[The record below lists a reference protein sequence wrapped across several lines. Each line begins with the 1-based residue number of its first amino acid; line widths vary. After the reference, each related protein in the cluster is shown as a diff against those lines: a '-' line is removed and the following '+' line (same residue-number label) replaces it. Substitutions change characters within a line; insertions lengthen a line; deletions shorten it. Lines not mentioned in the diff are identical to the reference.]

1 MSRFEYEQSLTVKK
15 ISSIQNID
23 CELSSSNNVLGKE
36 LNIGKGDKGDR
47 GEDGYTPKKGIDYFT
62 REDIESLK
70 EIFSQVEHTHYN
82 KIDNVE
88 LDGFVLNFYAEGKIV
103 KSIEIS
109 KRTVAICGE
118 FLSGEVFVGEGV
130 ENSTSRNQP
139 KWVDGV
145 TPVNAKN
152 MNEIEDKLKAHQEA
166 LDELL
171 YVPLTINL
179 TSNTQTALEI
189 GTTINSVVFNWSYNK
204 DVISQKFNNQDLE
217 ASLRSYTYNLP
228 FNSNQSFKLEANDGK
243 GDFNKSIS
251 FNFLNGRYCGVSS
264 SNIYDS
270 DFIKTLSKELSS
282 SKGKT
287 FTVDCGEGQF
297 IFYCVPTRF
306 GNCSFKVGGFE
317 GGFNKVNTIEFTNA
331 SGYVESYDIYKSTNS
346 NLGNTT
352 VVVS

>member
-1 MSRFEYEQSLTVKK
+1 MIKK
-15 ISSIQNID
+15 NID
-23 CELSSSNNVLGKE
+23 IFLDSEANITIEKIESDKIFSNVDLSIYKGK
-36 LNIGKGDKGDR
+36 
-47 GEDGYTPKKGIDYFT
+47 DGYTPIKGVDYFIE
-62 REDIESLK
+62 EDINALK
-70 EIFSQVEHTHYN
+70 EIFALKDHTH
-82 KIDNVE
+82 DNM
-88 LDGFVLNFYAEGKIV
+88 GG
-103 KSIEIS
+103 SS
-109 KRTVAICGE
+109 KAICGT
-118 FLSGEVFVGEGV
+118 FKAGELKVGQGLDNK
-130 ENSTSRNQP
+130 NSKNNP
-139 KWVDGV
+139 KWVDNV
-145 TPVNAKN
+145 TPVNAFN
-152 MNEIEDKLKAHQEA
+152 LNEIEDKLKAHQEA

-189 GTTINSVVFNWSYNK
+189 GTTINSVVFNWNYNK
-204 DVISQKFNNQDLE
+204 DIVSQKFNNQALE

>member
-1 MSRFEYEQSLTVKK
+1 MIKK
-15 ISSIQNID
+15 NID
-23 CELSSSNNVLGKE
+23 VFLSSEASITVEKIESNNTFSEVDLSIYKGK
-36 LNIGKGDKGDR
+36 
-47 GEDGYTPKKGIDYFT
+47 DGYTPIKGIDYFT
-62 REDIESLK
+62 EEDIESLK
-70 EIFSQVEHTHYN
+70 EIFALKDHTH
-82 KIDNVE
+82 DNMGNV
-88 LDGFVLNFYAEGKIV
+88 
-103 KSIEIS
+103 S
-109 KRTVAICGE
+109 KAICGT
-118 FLSGEVFVGEGV
+118 FKVGELKVGQGLD
-130 ENSTSRNQP
+130 NKSSKNNP
-139 KWVDGV
+139 KWVDNV
-145 TPVNAKN
+145 TPVNAVN
-152 MNEIEDKLKAHQEA
+152 LNEIEDKLKAHQEA

-171 YVPLTINL
+171 YIPLTINL
-179 TSNTQTALEI
+179 TSNIQTTLEI

-204 DVISQKFNNQDLE
+204 DIVSQKFNNQALE

-228 FNSNQSFKLEANDGK
+228 FNSNKSFKLEANDSK
-243 GDFNKSIS
+243 NDFNKSIS
-251 FNFLNGRYCGVSS
+251 FNFLNGRYWGVSS

-306 GNCSFKVGGFE
+306 GNCGFKVGGFE

>member
-1 MSRFEYEQSLTVKK
+1 MIKK
-15 ISSIQNID
+15 NID
-23 CELSSSNNVLGKE
+23 IFLDSEANITIEKIESDKIFSNVDLSIYKGK
-36 LNIGKGDKGDR
+36 
-47 GEDGYTPKKGIDYFT
+47 DGYTPIKGVDYFT
-62 REDIESLK
+62 EEDIESLK
-70 EIFSQVEHTHYN
+70 EIFALKDHTH
-82 KIDNVE
+82 DNM
-88 LDGFVLNFYAEGKIV
+88 G
-103 KSIEIS
+103 SIT
-109 KRTVAICGE
+109 KAICGT
-118 FLSGEVFVGEGV
+118 FKAGELKVGQGLDNK
-130 ENSTSRNQP
+130 NSKNNP
-139 KWVDGV
+139 KWIDNI
-145 TPVNAKN
+145 TPVNAVN
-152 MNEIEDKLKAHQEA
+152 LNEIEDKLKAHQEA

-179 TSNTQTALEI
+179 TSNTQTTLEI
-189 GTTINSVVFNWSYNK
+189 GTTINSVIFNWNYNK
-204 DVISQKFNNQDLE
+204 DIVSQKFNNQALE

-228 FNSNQSFKLEANDGK
+228 FNSNKSFKLEANDGK

-270 DFIKTLSKELSS
+270 GFIKTLSKELSS

>member
-1 MSRFEYEQSLTVKK
+1 MIKK
-15 ISSIQNID
+15 NID
-23 CELSSSNNVLGKE
+23 IFLDSEANITIEKIESDKIFSNVDLSIYKGK
-36 LNIGKGDKGDR
+36 
-47 GEDGYTPKKGIDYFT
+47 DGYTPIKGVDYFIE
-62 REDIESLK
+62 EDINALK
-70 EIFSQVEHTHYN
+70 EIFALKDHTH
-82 KIDNVE
+82 DNM
-88 LDGFVLNFYAEGKIV
+88 GG
-103 KSIEIS
+103 SS
-109 KRTVAICGE
+109 KAICGT
-118 FLSGEVFVGEGV
+118 FKAGELKVGQGLDNK
-130 ENSTSRNQP
+130 NSKNNP
-139 KWVDGV
+139 KWVDNV
-145 TPVNAKN
+145 TPVNAFN
-152 MNEIEDKLKAHQEA
+152 LNEIEDKLKAHQEA

-171 YVPLTINL
+171 YVPLTLNL
-179 TSNTQTALEI
+179 TSNTQTTLEI
-189 GTTINSVVFNWSYNK
+189 GTTINSVIFNWNYNK
-204 DVISQKFNNQDLE
+204 DIVSQKFNNQALE

>member
-1 MSRFEYEQSLTVKK
+1 MIKK
-15 ISSIQNID
+15 NID
-23 CELSSSNNVLGKE
+23 IFLDSEANITIEKIESDKIFSNVDLSIYKGK
-36 LNIGKGDKGDR
+36 
-47 GEDGYTPKKGIDYFT
+47 DGYTPIKGVDYFIE
-62 REDIESLK
+62 EDINALK
-70 EIFSQVEHTHYN
+70 EIFALKDHTH
-82 KIDNVE
+82 DNV
-88 LDGFVLNFYAEGKIV
+88 GG
-103 KSIEIS
+103 SS
-109 KRTVAICGE
+109 KAICGT
-118 FLSGEVFVGEGV
+118 FKAGELKVGQGLDNK
-130 ENSTSRNQP
+130 NSKNNP
-139 KWVDGV
+139 KWVDNV
-145 TPVNAKN
+145 TPVNAFN
-152 MNEIEDKLKAHQEA
+152 LNEIEDKLKAHQEA

-179 TSNTQTALEI
+179 TSNIQTTLEI
-189 GTTINSVVFNWSYNK
+189 GTTINSVVFNWNYNK
-204 DVISQKFNNQDLE
+204 DIVSQKFNNQALE

>member
-1 MSRFEYEQSLTVKK
+1 MIKK
-15 ISSIQNID
+15 NID
-23 CELSSSNNVLGKE
+23 VFLSSEASITVEKIESDNTFSEVDLSIYKGK
-36 LNIGKGDKGDR
+36 
-47 GEDGYTPKKGIDYFT
+47 DGYTPIKGVDYFT
-62 REDIESLK
+62 KEDIDSLK
-70 EIFSQVEHTHYN
+70 EIFALKDHTH
-82 KIDNVE
+82 DN
-88 LDGFVLNFYAEGKIV
+88 
-103 KSIEIS
+103 IENS
-109 KRTVAICGE
+109 KKAICGT
-118 FLSGEVFVGEGV
+118 FKAGELKVGQGLD
-130 ENSTSRNQP
+130 NKSSKNNP
-139 KWVDGV
+139 KWIDNI
-145 TPVNAKN
+145 TPVNAVN
-152 MNEIEDKLKAHQEA
+152 LNEIEDKLKAHQEA

-179 TSNTQTALEI
+179 TSNIQTTLEI

-204 DVISQKFNNQDLE
+204 DIVSQKFNNQALE
-217 ASLRSYTYNLP
+217 PSLRTYAYNLL
-228 FNSNQSFKLEANDGK
+228 FNSNKSFKLEANDSK
-243 GDFNKSIS
+243 NDFNKSIS
-251 FNFLNGRYCGVSS
+251 FNFLNGRYWGVSS

-317 GGFNKVNTIEFTNA
+317 GGFTKVSTIQYTNH
-331 SGYVESYDIYKSTNS
+331 SGYVESYDIYKSSNS

>member
-1 MSRFEYEQSLTVKK
+1 MIKK
-15 ISSIQNID
+15 NID
-23 CELSSSNNVLGKE
+23 VFLSSEASITVEKIESNNTFSEVDLSIYKGK
-36 LNIGKGDKGDR
+36 
-47 GEDGYTPKKGIDYFT
+47 DGYTPIKGIDYFT
-62 REDIESLK
+62 EEDIESLK
-70 EIFSQVEHTHYN
+70 EIFALKDHTH
-82 KIDNVE
+82 DNM
-88 LDGFVLNFYAEGKIV
+88 GSATK
-103 KSIEIS
+103 
-109 KRTVAICGE
+109 AICGT
-118 FLSGEVFVGEGV
+118 FKAGELKVGQGLD
-130 ENSTSRNQP
+130 NKSSKNNP
-139 KWVDGV
+139 KWIDNV
-145 TPVNAKN
+145 TPVNAVN
-152 MNEIEDKLKAHQEA
+152 LNEIEDKLKAHQEA

-179 TSNTQTALEI
+179 TSNIQTTLEI

-204 DVISQKFNNQDLE
+204 DIVSQKFNNQALE
-217 ASLRSYTYNLP
+217 ASLRTYTYNLP
-228 FNSNQSFKLEANDGK
+228 FNSNKSFKLEANDGK

-251 FNFLNGRYCGVSS
+251 FNFLNGRYWGVSS
-264 SNIYDS
+264 SNIYNS

-287 FTVDCGEGQF
+287 FTVNCGEGQF

>member
-1 MSRFEYEQSLTVKK
+1 MIKK
-15 ISSIQNID
+15 NID
-23 CELSSSNNVLGKE
+23 IFLDSEANITIEKIESDKIFSNVDLSIYKGK
-36 LNIGKGDKGDR
+36 
-47 GEDGYTPKKGIDYFT
+47 DGYTPIKGVDYFIE
-62 REDIESLK
+62 EDINALK
-70 EIFSQVEHTHYN
+70 EIFALKDHTH
-82 KIDNVE
+82 DNM
-88 LDGFVLNFYAEGKIV
+88 GG
-103 KSIEIS
+103 SS
-109 KRTVAICGE
+109 KAICGT
-118 FLSGEVFVGEGV
+118 FKAGELKVGQGLDNK
-130 ENSTSRNQP
+130 NSKNNP
-139 KWVDGV
+139 KWVDNV
-145 TPVNAKN
+145 TPVNAFN
-152 MNEIEDKLKAHQEA
+152 LNEIEDKLKAHQEA

-189 GTTINSVVFNWSYNK
+189 GTTINSVVFNWNYNK
-204 DVISQKFNNQDLE
+204 DIVSQKFNNQALE

-264 SNIYDS
+264 SIIYDS

>member
-1 MSRFEYEQSLTVKK
+1 MIKK
-15 ISSIQNID
+15 NID
-23 CELSSSNNVLGKE
+23 IFLDSEANITIEKIESDKIFSNVDLSIYKGK
-36 LNIGKGDKGDR
+36 
-47 GEDGYTPKKGIDYFT
+47 DGYTPIKGIDYFIE
-62 REDIESLK
+62 EDINALK
-70 EIFSQVEHTHYN
+70 EIFALKDHTH
-82 KIDNVE
+82 DNM
-88 LDGFVLNFYAEGKIV
+88 GG
-103 KSIEIS
+103 SS
-109 KRTVAICGE
+109 KAICGT
-118 FLSGEVFVGEGV
+118 FKAGELKVGQGLDNK
-130 ENSTSRNQP
+130 NSKNNP
-139 KWVDGV
+139 KWVDNV
-145 TPVNAKN
+145 TPVNAFN
-152 MNEIEDKLKAHQEA
+152 LNEIEDKLKAHQEA

-179 TSNTQTALEI
+179 TSNIHTTLEI
-189 GTTINSVVFNWSYNK
+189 GTAINSVVFNWSYNK
-204 DVISQKFNNQDLE
+204 DVISQKFNNQALE

-228 FNSNQSFKLEANDGK
+228 FNSNKSFKLEANDGK

>member
-1 MSRFEYEQSLTVKK
+1 MSRFEHEQSLTVFECEQSLTVKEL
-15 ISSIQNID
+15 SPIQNIS
-23 CELSSSNNVLGKE
+23 CELSSSNNMLNKE
-36 LNIGKGDKGDR
+36 LNIGKGDKGEKGD
-47 GEDGYTPKKGIDYFT
+47 DGYTPQKGVDYFT
-62 REDIESLK
+62 REDIDSLK
-70 EIFSQVEHTHYN
+70 DIFSQVEHTHYN

-88 LDGFVLNFYAEGKIV
+88 LDEFVLNFYAEGIIV
-103 KSIEIS
+103 KSIEIP

-204 DVISQKFNNQDLE
+204 DVISQKFNNQVLE

-228 FNSNQSFKLEANDGK
+228 FNSNQSFKLEANLRSYAYNLSFNQDKAFKLEANDGK
-243 GDFNKSIS
+243 GDFN
-251 FNFLNGRYCGVSS
+251 
-264 SNIYDS
+264 
-270 DFIKTLSKELSS
+270 
-282 SKGKT
+282 
-287 FTVDCGEGQF
+287 
-297 IFYCVPTRF
+297 
-306 GNCSFKVGGFE
+306 
-317 GGFNKVNTIEFTNA
+317 
-331 SGYVESYDIYKSTNS
+331 
-346 NLGNTT
+346 
-352 VVVS
+352 

>member
-1 MSRFEYEQSLTVKK
+1 MIKK
-15 ISSIQNID
+15 NID
-23 CELSSSNNVLGKE
+23 IFLDSEANITIEKIESDKIFSNVDLSIYKGK
-36 LNIGKGDKGDR
+36 
-47 GEDGYTPKKGIDYFT
+47 DGYTPIKGVDYFIE
-62 REDIESLK
+62 EDINALK
-70 EIFSQVEHTHYN
+70 EIFALKDHTH
-82 KIDNVE
+82 DNM
-88 LDGFVLNFYAEGKIV
+88 GG
-103 KSIEIS
+103 SS
-109 KRTVAICGE
+109 KAICGT
-118 FLSGEVFVGEGV
+118 FKAGELKVGQGLDNK
-130 ENSTSRNQP
+130 NSKNNP
-139 KWVDGV
+139 KWVDNV
-145 TPVNAKN
+145 TPVNAVN
-152 MNEIEDKLKAHQEA
+152 LNEIEDKLKAHQEA

-179 TSNTQTALEI
+179 TSNIQTTLEI
-189 GTTINSVVFNWSYNK
+189 GTTINSVVFNWNYNK
-204 DVISQKFNNQDLE
+204 DIVSQKFNNQALE

>member
-1 MSRFEYEQSLTVKK
+1 MIKK
-15 ISSIQNID
+15 NID
-23 CELSSSNNVLGKE
+23 IFLDSEANITIEKIESDKIFSNVDLSIYKGK
-36 LNIGKGDKGDR
+36 
-47 GEDGYTPKKGIDYFT
+47 DGYTPIKGVDYFIE
-62 REDIESLK
+62 EDINALK
-70 EIFSQVEHTHYN
+70 EIFALKDHTH
-82 KIDNVE
+82 DNM
-88 LDGFVLNFYAEGKIV
+88 GG
-103 KSIEIS
+103 SS
-109 KRTVAICGE
+109 KAICGT
-118 FLSGEVFVGEGV
+118 FKAGELKVGQGLDNK
-130 ENSTSRNQP
+130 NSKNNP
-139 KWVDGV
+139 KWVDNV
-145 TPVNAKN
+145 TPVNAFN
-152 MNEIEDKLKAHQEA
+152 LNEIEDKLKAHQEA

-179 TSNTQTALEI
+179 TSNIQTTLEI
-189 GTTINSVVFNWSYNK
+189 GTTINSVVFNWNYNK
-204 DVISQKFNNQDLE
+204 DIVSQKFNNQALE

>member
-1 MSRFEYEQSLTVKK
+1 MIKK
-15 ISSIQNID
+15 NID
-23 CELSSSNNVLGKE
+23 VFLSSEASITVERVESDSIFSEVDLSIYKGK
-36 LNIGKGDKGDR
+36 
-47 GEDGYTPKKGIDYFT
+47 DGYTPIKGIDYFT
-62 REDIESLK
+62 EEDIESLK
-70 EIFSQVEHTHYN
+70 EIFALKEHTH
-82 KIDNVE
+82 DNM
-88 LDGFVLNFYAEGKIV
+88 GG
-103 KSIEIS
+103 SS
-109 KRTVAICGE
+109 KAICGTFKAAE
-118 FLSGEVFVGEGV
+118 LKVGQGLDNK
-130 ENSTSRNQP
+130 NSKNNP
-139 KWVDGV
+139 KWVDNV
-145 TPVNAKN
+145 TPVNAVN
-152 MNEIEDKLKAHQEA
+152 LNEIEDKLKAHQEA

-179 TSNTQTALEI
+179 TSNIQTTLEI
-189 GTTINSVVFNWSYNK
+189 GTTINSVVFNWNYNK
-204 DVISQKFNNQDLE
+204 DIVSQKFNNQALE

-228 FNSNQSFKLEANDGK
+228 FSSNISFKLEANDGK

-270 DFIKTLSKELSS
+270 DFVKTLSKELSS

>member
-1 MSRFEYEQSLTVKK
+1 MIKK
-15 ISSIQNID
+15 NID
-23 CELSSSNNVLGKE
+23 IFLDSEANITIEKIESDKIFSNVDLSIYKGK
-36 LNIGKGDKGDR
+36 
-47 GEDGYTPKKGIDYFT
+47 DGYTPIKGVDYFIE
-62 REDIESLK
+62 EDINALK
-70 EIFSQVEHTHYN
+70 EIFALKDHTH
-82 KIDNVE
+82 DNM
-88 LDGFVLNFYAEGKIV
+88 GG
-103 KSIEIS
+103 SS
-109 KRTVAICGE
+109 KAICGT
-118 FLSGEVFVGEGV
+118 FKAGELKVGQGLDNK
-130 ENSTSRNQP
+130 NSKNNP
-139 KWVDGV
+139 KWVDNV
-145 TPVNAKN
+145 TPVNAFN
-152 MNEIEDKLKAHQEA
+152 LNEIEDKLKAHQEA

-179 TSNTQTALEI
+179 TSNIHTTLEI
-189 GTTINSVVFNWSYNK
+189 GTAINSVVFNWSYNK
-204 DVISQKFNNQDLE
+204 DVISQKFNNQALE
-217 ASLRSYTYNLP
+217 ASLRSCTYNLP

>member
-1 MSRFEYEQSLTVKK
+1 MIKK
-15 ISSIQNID
+15 NID
-23 CELSSSNNVLGKE
+23 VFLSSEASVTVEKIESNNTFSEVDLSIYKGK
-36 LNIGKGDKGDR
+36 
-47 GEDGYTPKKGIDYFT
+47 DGYTPIKGIDYFT
-62 REDIESLK
+62 EEDIESLK
-70 EIFSQVEHTHYN
+70 EIFALKDHTH
-82 KIDNVE
+82 DN
-88 LDGFVLNFYAEGKIV
+88 
-103 KSIEIS
+103 IESVS
-109 KRTVAICGE
+109 KAICGT
-118 FLSGEVFVGEGV
+118 FKAGELKVGQGLD
-130 ENSTSRNQP
+130 NKSSKNNP
-139 KWVDGV
+139 KWIDYV
-145 TPVNAKN
+145 TPVNAVN
-152 MNEIEDKLKAHQEA
+152 LNAIEDKLKAHQEA

-171 YVPLTINL
+171 YIPLTINL
-179 TSNTQTALEI
+179 TSNIQATLEI

-204 DVISQKFNNQDLE
+204 DIVSQKFNNQALE
-217 ASLRSYTYNLP
+217 ASLRTYTYNSS
-228 FNSNQSFKLEANDGK
+228 FSSNKSFKLEANDGK

-251 FNFLNGRYCGVSS
+251 FNFLNGRYWGVSDS
-264 SNIYDS
+264 SVYDS

-331 SGYVESYDIYKSTNS
+331 SGYIESYDIYKSTNS

>member
-1 MSRFEYEQSLTVKK
+1 MIKK
-15 ISSIQNID
+15 NID
-23 CELSSSNNVLGKE
+23 VFLSSEASITVEKIESDNTFSEVDLSIYKGK
-36 LNIGKGDKGDR
+36 
-47 GEDGYTPKKGIDYFT
+47 DGYTPIKGIDYFT
-62 REDIESLK
+62 EEDIESLK
-70 EIFSQVEHTHYN
+70 EIFALKDHTHDNMGNVSKAICGTFKAGELKVGQGLDN
-82 KIDNVE
+82 KNSKNNPKWIDNVT
-88 LDGFVLNFYAEGKIV
+88 L
-103 KSIEIS
+103 
-109 KRTVAICGE
+109 
-118 FLSGEVFVGEGV
+118 
-130 ENSTSRNQP
+130 
-139 KWVDGV
+139 
-145 TPVNAKN
+145 VNAVN
-152 MNEIEDKLKAHQEA
+152 LNEIEDKLKAHQEA

-179 TSNTQTALEI
+179 TSNIQTTLEI

-204 DVISQKFNNQDLE
+204 DIVSQKFNNQALE
-217 ASLRSYTYNLP
+217 ASLRTYTYNLP
-228 FNSNQSFKLEANDGK
+228 FNSNKSFKLEANDGK

-251 FNFLNGRYCGVSS
+251 FNFLNGRYWGVSS
-264 SNIYDS
+264 SSIYDS
-270 DFIKTLSKELSS
+270 DFIKALNKELSS

-287 FTVDCGEGQF
+287 FTVNCGEGQF